1 MFVDD
6 LKWTVYMHVN
16 KTNGKVYVGIT
27 HDIRKRWRGN
37 GCAYKSN
44 QHFWQA
50 IQKYGWDGFLHE
62 VIFSGLT
69 MQEAC
74 EREIDLIAKYEST
87 DRSKGY
93 NHSLGGEFPLVFYKG
108 EQHPRY
114 GKHHSDEARAKMS
127 ASHSGEKHRCWG
139 KHLPEITRKR
149 IGDAN
154 RGRKLPEWQKEHL
167 RVINTGR
174 VATEETKQKMSRSQQ
189 GHPVSEETK
198 QRIRETKISKPILQL
213 SKDREL
219 LNKWRSVTEAAKAS
233 GLDRSQIRKCCIG
246 ELKTT
251 GGFVWAYADEVND
264 TELLIVSEKQCEKL
278 IEEGLR
284 RGHAK
289 QKIEVIQLTTEGNIV
304 KVWPSLTE
312 ASKGNGMSISAIC
325 RCCKGYVNTSGGYK
339 WKYKGEMEKQ
349 L

>member
-27 HDIRKRWRGN
+27 HDIHKRWRGS

-50 IQKYGWDGFLHE
+50 IQKYGWNGFGHE

-74 EREIDLIAKYEST
+74 EREIELIAKYEST

-93 NHSLGGEFPLVFYKG
+93 NHSSGGEFPLVFYKG

-114 GKHHSDEARAKMS
+114 GKHHSDESRAKMS

-167 RVINTGR
+167 RAINTGR

-198 QRIRETKISKPILQL
+198 QRIRETKVSKPILQL
-213 SKDREL
+213 TIAGEI
-219 LNKWRSVTEAAKAS
+219 LNEWPSVTSAEQAN
-233 GLDRSQIRKCCIG
+233 GLDRSQIRKCCKG
-246 ELKTT
+246 ELKTS
-251 GGFVWAYADEVND
+251 GGFAWAYADELDNKG
-264 TELLIVSEKQCEKL
+264 LLLVSEDRKPLL
-278 IEEGLR
+278 IEEGKR
-284 RGHAK
+284 MGDAK
-289 QKIEVIQLTTEGNIV
+289 QRKEVLQTTLEGDVV
-304 KVWPSLTE
+304 KKWSSLTQAAKE
-312 ASKGNGMSISAIC
+312 NGILVSSIC
-325 RCCKGYVNTSGGYK
+325 QCCKGVNQTAGGYK
-339 WKYKGEMEKQ
+339 WQYVNSIR
-349 L
+349 